1 MSKILPQDYQEY
13 SKLIEE
19 GHSQRSACSILGLN
33 RSTIQR
39 CIKGV
44 LEAGST
50 LDTVFNVQNQND
62 YTGWQSKSKPE
73 LDVKSVQS
81 KQTILVIADTQAKSE
96 ESLEYLL
103 WIGHYIAEKQPDV
116 IVHIGDHY
124 DFPSLSSYDKGKSSA
139 EGKRLIKDIEAGNTG
154 FEYLNMAMQK
164 HKNYNPRKI
173 FCLGNHE
180 CLTPDAEVLTFNGF
194 KKIED
199 VTTEDVV
206 ASMDEQYRLQWDK
219 PKSLIRKY
227 YNGNIV
233 KFNSRSFSFSGTEN
247 HRMYYE
253 TSGGYIRE
261 KLAKDLTNNF
271 KVITALNSEN
281 FCEKLSDEMVKL
293 SAWLCTDSH
302 FPQRGNPILYQRE
315 SNAHKIRELLRV
327 LNIEYTEKKRERNI
341 TQICGKQLKKPCE
354 AGIEFH
360 LHHNPT
366 SVTNNKTLPSFV
378 RRLSEKQWEV
388 FLETIIDADGS
399 IPTKAV
405 DSRVFYGAKEMCD
418 SVQLEASLHGWTAS
432 LTEYRNNHWRVNLV
446 KRNTRKQEVVTKTVE
461 NYEGMVYCLEMPLE
475 NFVIRQ
481 GNKVHVTGNCRLD
494 RYIDDNPELIG
505 TLGTDLL
512 PFEKYGWEV
521 HPFLKPVEVNGIFF
535 VHYLANPMN
544 GRPYSGTASS
554 ILKTVGRSFVVGHK
568 QVLDVAIRPTID
580 GKQQLGIVNGAC
592 YDHME
597 GYKGWQ
603 GNNHFRGLTV
613 LHEAQDGFACP
624 SFVSLDYMKE
634 LYYL

>member
-1 MSKILPQDYQEY
+1 LNEQAYIDYLE
-13 SKLIEE
+13 LINE
-19 GHSQRSACSILGLN
+19 GHSQRSAAKILGIS
-33 RSTIQR
+33 RSMIQR
-39 CIKGV
+39 HIKKQ
-44 LEAGST
+44 LEVDRIRNSI
-50 LDTVFNVQNQND
+50 FNVQNQND
-62 YTGWQSKSKPE
+62 YTDWHSKPKPE

-103 WIGHYIAEKQPDV
+103 WIGHYIAEKQPDI

-139 EGKRLIKDIEAGNTG
+139 EGKRLVKDIEAGNIG

-164 HKNYNPRKI
+164 HKKYNPRKI

-219 PKSLIRKY
+219 PKALIRKH

-281 FCEKLSDEMVKL
+281 FSEKLSDEMIKL

-327 LNIEYTEKKRERNI
+327 LNIEYSEKKRERNI
-341 TQICGKQLKKPCE
+341 TEICGKQLKKPCE

-360 LHHNPT
+360 LHSNPT
-366 SVTNNKTLPSFV
+366 SVTNNKALPSFV

-432 LTEYRNNHWRVNLV
+432 LTEYRNNQWRVNLV

-505 TLGTDLL
+505 TLGTNLL

-544 GRPYSGTASS
+544 GKPYGGNAMN

-613 LHEAQDGFACP
+613 LHEAQDGFAVP
-624 SFVSLDYMKE
+624 MFVSLDYMKE
-634 LYYL
+634 KYYS